1 MRHLSPTGDTSR
13 FDTASFLPTPV
24 EDFLPT
30 PVEEPAAAE
39 VQGTLP
45 TASTEVEPSIIAHYF
60 QEVRR
65 FPLLSHQGEMA
76 LAQQIQEG
84 TQQWRDELL
93 QRLLHV
99 PLLLACR
106 ARLRRGSMPIEAVC
120 LPEHAPAFGD
130 LVALLDQL
138 QRLRCQMRQLVQ
150 QDVER
155 NTETLAQMQA
165 LRAAMRTLLQPL
177 VWQPLFLRQAWTRF
191 DTAMAAASPARQHR
205 QASRFLS
212 TLGYSLRTLQR
223 LWHMLHRLQTRA
235 ESAKQ
240 ELVARN
246 LRLVISVAREFTYTG
261 IPLTDLIQEGNIGL
275 MRAVDKFDY
284 RRNLKF
290 STYAVWWIKQ
300 SIRRA
305 VFEQG
310 TLIRVPEYMYESA
323 RQVSKS
329 REALTTTL
337 GRSPTPGEIATHL
350 AMPLERVE
358 RTLALGHEPVS
369 LDRPVAEEDKR
380 TLGEVL
386 ADTKAWVGQES
397 IVQQELVDRTH
408 RALEGLTP
416 REAEVI
422 RRHFGLHGQPEE
434 TLRQIGLDLH
444 LSHERVRQIEAEAL
458 AKLKRQGAPL
468 RIFLEP

>member
-1 MRHLSPTGDTSR
+1 VS
-13 FDTASFLPTPV
+13 TAP
-24 EDFLPT
+24 
-30 PVEEPAAAE
+30 
-39 VQGTLP
+39 
-45 TASTEVEPSIIAHYF
+45 TEVEPSIIAHYF

-65 FPLLSHQGEMA
+65 FPLLSHKGEMA

-120 LPEHAPAFGD
+120 LSEHAPMCGD
-130 LVALLDQL
+130 LAALLDQL

-150 QDVER
+150 QGVR
-155 NTETLAQMQA
+155 NTETLAQMRA
-165 LRAAMRTLLQPL
+165 LRAAMRTLLQSL
-177 VWQPLFLRQAWTRF
+177 VWQPLFVQQAWVRF

-300 SIRRA
+300 AIRRA

-329 REALTTTL
+329 RDALTTTL
-337 GRSPTPGEIATHL
+337 GRSPTPGEIAAHL

-397 IVQQELVDRTH
+397 IIQQELVDRTH

-468 RIFLEP
+468 RVFLEP

>member
-13 FDTASFLPTPV
+13 FDTASFLPTS
-24 EDFLPT
+24 
-30 PVEEPAAAE
+30 VEEPAAAE

-45 TASTEVEPSIIAHYF
+45 TASAEVEPSIIAHYF

-65 FPLLSHQGEMA
+65 FPLLSHKGEMA

-84 TQQWRDELL
+84 AQQWRDEVL

-106 ARLRRGSMPIEAVC
+106 ARLRRGIMPITAVC
-120 LPEHAPAFGD
+120 LPEHAPAFDD
-130 LVALLDQL
+130 LVAMLDQL
-138 QRLRCQMRQLVQ
+138 QRLRCQMRQVVQ
-150 QDVER
+150 QGVNR
-155 NTETLAQMQA
+155 NTETLAQMRA

-177 VWQPLFLRQAWTRF
+177 VWQPLFLRQAWARF

-337 GRSPTPGEIATHL
+337 GRTPTPGEIATHL

-397 IVQQELVDRTH
+397 IIQQELVDRTH

-468 RIFLEP
+468 RVFLEP

>member
-1 MRHLSPTGDTSR
+1 MRHLLLADDPSQSDAVP
-13 FDTASFLPTPV
+13 FFTA
-24 EDFLPT
+24 
-30 PVEEPAAAE
+30 PAGEANPAE
-39 VQGTLP
+39 VQGAP
-45 TASTEVEPSIIAHYF
+45 VSAPPEIEPSIMAHYF
-60 QEVRR
+60 HEVRR
-65 FPLLSHQGEMA
+65 FPLLSHAGEMT
-76 LAQQIQEG
+76 LAQQIQDG
-84 TQQWRDELL
+84 AQQWRDELL

-106 ARLRRGSMPIEAVC
+106 ARLRRGIMPLEAVC
-120 LPEHAPAFGD
+120 LPEHAPAFGE
-130 LVALLDQL
+130 VAAVLDQL

-150 QDVER
+150 QR
-155 NTETLAQMQA
+155 AHGAAETSAPMRA
-165 LRAAMRTLLQPL
+165 LRIAMRTLLQSL
-177 VWQPLFLRQAWTRF
+177 VWQPLFLQQAWSRF
-191 DTAMAAASPARQHR
+191 DTTMAAASPARQHR
-205 QASRFLS
+205 QAARFLS

-223 LWHMLHRLQTRA
+223 LWHTLHHLQTRV
-235 ESAKQ
+235 ERAKQ
-240 ELVARN
+240 ELTTRN

-261 IPLTDLIQEGNIGL
+261 LPLTDLIQEGNIGL
-275 MRAVDKFDY
+275 MRAVEKFDY

-300 SIRRA
+300 TIRRA

-310 TLIRVPEYMYESA
+310 ALIRVPEYMYESA

-337 GRSPTPGEIATHL
+337 GRSPTSGEIAEHL

-369 LDRPVAEEDKR
+369 LDRPGAEEDKR
-380 TLGEVL
+380 TLGERL

-397 IVQQELVDRTH
+397 VLQQDLVDHTH

>member
-1 MRHLSPTGDTSR
+1 MRHSLLVHDLSQSQEVLHDTAPTGKAD
-13 FDTASFLPTPV
+13 PV
-24 EDFLPT
+24 EVHNVP
-30 PVEEPAAAE
+30 PSAPAE
-39 VQGTLP
+39 I
-45 TASTEVEPSIIAHYF
+45 EPSIIAHYF
-60 QEVRR
+60 HEVRR
-65 FPLLSHQGEMA
+65 FPLLSHEGEMT

-84 TQQWRDELL
+84 TQQWRHELL

-106 ARLRRGSMPIEAVC
+106 ARLRRGIMPLDAVC
-120 LPEHAPAFGD
+120 LPEHRPAFSEMM
-130 LVALLDQL
+130 ALLDQL

-150 QDVER
+150 HRAQGE
-155 NTETLAQMQA
+155 TETTAHMRTLHT
-165 LRAAMRTLLQPL
+165 AMRTLLEPL
-177 VWQPLFLRQAWTRF
+177 VWQPLFLQQAWSRF
-191 DTAMAAASPARQHR
+191 DTTMAAASPARQHR
-205 QASRFLS
+205 QATRFLS

-223 LWHMLHRLQTRA
+223 IWHTLHRLQTRVERA
-235 ESAKQ
+235 RQ
-240 ELVARN
+240 ELTTRN
-246 LRLVISVAREFTYTG
+246 LRLVISVAREFAYTG
-261 IPLTDLIQEGNIGL
+261 LPLTDLIQEGNIGL
-275 MRAVDKFDY
+275 MRAVEKFDY

-300 SIRRA
+300 AIRRA

-323 RQVSKS
+323 RQVSRS

-337 GRSPTPGEIATHL
+337 GRSPTPGEIAQHL
-350 AMPLERVE
+350 AMPLDRVE

-369 LDRPVAEEDKR
+369 LDRPLAEEDKR
-380 TLGEVL
+380 SLGERL
-386 ADTKAWVGQES
+386 ADTNAGVGQET
-397 IVQQELVDRTH
+397 VLQQDLVDHTH
-408 RALEGLTP
+408 RALEGLSP

-458 AKLKRQGAPL
+458 AKLKRQSAPL

>member
-1 MRHLSPTGDTSR
+1 
-13 FDTASFLPTPV
+13 V
-24 EDFLPT
+24 QKN
-30 PVEEPAAAE
+30 AE
-39 VQGTLP
+39 
-45 TASTEVEPSIIAHYF
+45 
-60 QEVRR
+60 
-65 FPLLSHQGEMA
+65 
-76 LAQQIQEG
+76 
-84 TQQWRDELL
+84 TQ
-93 QRLLHV
+93 
-99 PLLLACR
+99 A
-106 ARLRRGSMPIEAVC
+106 
-120 LPEHAPAFGD
+120 
-130 LVALLDQL
+130 
-138 QRLRCQMRQLVQ
+138 QMR
-150 QDVER
+150 
-155 NTETLAQMQA
+155 A
-165 LRAAMRTLLQPL
+165 LRATMRTLLQPL
-177 VWQPLFLRQAWTRF
+177 VWQPAFLQQAWTRF

-223 LWHMLHRLQTRA
+223 LWHTLHRFQTHA

-300 SIRRA
+300 AIRRA

-337 GRSPTPGEIATHL
+337 GRSPTPGEIAAHL

-369 LDRPVAEEDKR
+369 LDRPMAEEDQR

-397 IVQQELVDRTH
+397 IIQQELVDRTH

-468 RIFLEP
+468 RVFLEP

>member
-1 MRHLSPTGDTSR
+1 MMRPLSLVDDTSQSHPVSFFTAPAGAGDTDS
-13 FDTASFLPTPV
+13 
-24 EDFLPT
+24 
-30 PVEEPAAAE
+30 AA
-39 VQGTLP
+39 VQGVP
-45 TASTEVEPSIIAHYF
+45 VSASPELEPSIIAHYF
-60 QEVRR
+60 HEVRR
-65 FPLLSHQGEMA
+65 FPLLSHNGEMT
-76 LAQQIQEG
+76 LAQQIQDG

-106 ARLRRGSMPIEAVC
+106 ARLRRGIMPLDAVC
-120 LPEHAPAFGD
+120 LPEHGPAFGE
-130 LVALLDQL
+130 VAAILDQL
-138 QRLRCQMRQLVQ
+138 QRLRCQMRQRVQ
-150 QDVER
+150 QHVHGDA
-155 NTETLAQMQA
+155 ETTAHMRA
-165 LRAAMRTLLQPL
+165 LRTAMRALLQPL
-177 VWQPLFLRQAWTRF
+177 LWQPLFLQQAWSRF
-191 DTAMAAASPARQHR
+191 DTTMAAASPARQHR
-205 QASRFLS
+205 QAARFLS

-223 LWHMLHRLQTRA
+223 IWHTLHHLQTRV
-235 ESAKQ
+235 EYAKQ
-240 ELVARN
+240 ELTTRN

-261 IPLTDLIQEGNIGL
+261 LPLTDLIQEGNIGL
-275 MRAVDKFDY
+275 MRAVEKFDY

-300 SIRRA
+300 AIRRA

-310 TLIRVPEYMYESA
+310 ALIRVPEYMYESA

-337 GRSPTPGEIATHL
+337 GRSPTPGEIAEHL

-380 TLGEVL
+380 PLGERL

-397 IVQQELVDRTH
+397 VLQQDLVTHTH

>member
-1 MRHLSPTGDTSR
+1 MHRLSPDDATSSV
-13 FDTASFLPTPV
+13 DTASFLSTSV
-24 EDFLPT
+24 EDAH
-30 PVEEPAAAE
+30 PAQ

-45 TASTEVEPSIIAHYF
+45 SVPTEIEPSIIAHYF

-65 FPLLSHQGEMA
+65 FPLLSHEGEMV
-76 LAQQIQEG
+76 LAQQIQDG
-84 TQQWRDELL
+84 TWQWRDEVL

-106 ARLRRGSMPIEAVC
+106 ARLRRGIMPIHAVC
-120 LPEHAPAFGD
+120 LPEHAPALAE
-130 LVALLDQL
+130 LVAMLDQL
-138 QRLRCQMRQLVQ
+138 QRLRCQMRQLMQ
-150 QDVER
+150 QR
-155 NTETLAQMQA
+155 PHNHAETATHMRG
-165 LRAAMRTLLQPL
+165 LRATMRTLLQPL
-177 VWQPLFLRQAWTRF
+177 VWQPLFLQQAWERF
-191 DTAMAAASPARQHR
+191 DATMAAVSPARQHR
-205 QASRFLS
+205 QAARFLS

-223 LWHMLHRLQTRA
+223 LWHTLHRLQTRV
-235 ESAKQ
+235 ERAKQ
-240 ELVARN
+240 ELTTRN
-246 LRLVISVAREFTYTG
+246 LRLVISIAREFTYTG
-261 IPLTDLIQEGNIGL
+261 LPLTDLIQEGNIGL

-300 SIRRA
+300 AIRRA
-305 VFEQG
+305 VFEQAA
-310 TLIRVPEYMYESA
+310 LIRVPEYMYESA

-329 REALTTTL
+329 RDALTTTL
-337 GRSPTPGEIATHL
+337 GRVPTPGEIAAHL
-350 AMPLERVE
+350 TMPVERVE

-369 LDRPVAEEDKR
+369 LDRPVVEEDKR
-380 TLGEVL
+380 PLGELL
-386 ADTKAWVGQES
+386 ADTKASVGQES
-397 IVQQELVDRTH
+397 VIQQDLVNHTH

-468 RIFLEP
+468 RVFLEP

>member
-1 MRHLSPTGDTSR
+1 MRHSLLVHDLSQSQEVLRDTAPTGKAD
-13 FDTASFLPTPV
+13 PV
-24 EDFLPT
+24 EVHNVP
-30 PVEEPAAAE
+30 PSAPAE
-39 VQGTLP
+39 I
-45 TASTEVEPSIIAHYF
+45 EPSIIAHYF
-60 QEVRR
+60 HEVRR
-65 FPLLSHQGEMA
+65 FPLLSHEGEMT

-84 TQQWRDELL
+84 TQQWRHELL

-106 ARLRRGSMPIEAVC
+106 ARLRRGIMPLDAVC
-120 LPEHAPAFGD
+120 LPEHRPVFSEMM
-130 LVALLDQL
+130 ALLDQL

-150 QDVER
+150 HCAQGEM
-155 NTETLAQMQA
+155 ETTAHMRTLHT
-165 LRAAMRTLLQPL
+165 AMRTLLEPL
-177 VWQPLFLRQAWTRF
+177 VWQPLFLQQAWSRF
-191 DTAMAAASPARQHR
+191 DTTMAAASPARQHR
-205 QASRFLS
+205 QATRFLS

-223 LWHMLHRLQTRA
+223 IWHTLHRLQTRVERA
-235 ESAKQ
+235 RQ
-240 ELVARN
+240 ELTTRN
-246 LRLVISVAREFTYTG
+246 LRLVISVAREFAYTG
-261 IPLTDLIQEGNIGL
+261 LPLTDLIQEGNIGL
-275 MRAVDKFDY
+275 MRAVEKFDY

-300 SIRRA
+300 AIRRA

-323 RQVSKS
+323 RQVSRS

-337 GRSPTPGEIATHL
+337 GRSPTPGEIAQHL
-350 AMPLERVE
+350 AMPLDRVE

-369 LDRPVAEEDKR
+369 LDRPLAAEDKR
-380 TLGEVL
+380 SLGERL
-386 ADTKAWVGQES
+386 ADTNAGVGQET
-397 IVQQELVDRTH
+397 VLQQDLVDHTH
-408 RALEGLTP
+408 RALEGLSP

-458 AKLKRQGAPL
+458 AKLKRQSAPL

>member
-1 MRHLSPTGDTSR
+1 MMRDLLLVDDTSQSHPVPV
-13 FDTASFLPTPV
+13 FTAPAGDTASAKGQEVPTSVSP
-24 EDFLPT
+24 EL
-30 PVEEPAAAE
+30 EA
-39 VQGTLP
+39 
-45 TASTEVEPSIIAHYF
+45 SIIAHYF
-60 QEVRR
+60 HEVRR
-65 FPLLSHQGEMA
+65 FPLLSHNGEMT

-106 ARLRRGSMPIEAVC
+106 ARLRRGIMPLEAVC
-120 LPEHAPAFGD
+120 LPEHAPAYGE
-130 LVALLDQL
+130 VAAILDQL
-138 QRLRCQMRQLVQ
+138 QRLRCQMRQCVQ
-150 QDVER
+150 QHAHGDA
-155 NTETLAQMQA
+155 ETTAHMRT
-165 LRAAMRTLLQPL
+165 LRTAMRALLQPL
-177 VWQPLFLRQAWTRF
+177 LWQPLFLQQAWSRF
-191 DTAMAAASPARQHR
+191 DATMAAASPARQHR
-205 QASRFLS
+205 QAARFLS

-223 LWHMLHRLQTRA
+223 IWHTLHHLQARV
-235 ESAKQ
+235 EYAKQ
-240 ELVARN
+240 ELTTRN

-261 IPLTDLIQEGNIGL
+261 LPLTDLIQEGNIGL
-275 MRAVDKFDY
+275 MRAVEKFDY

-300 SIRRA
+300 AIRRA

-310 TLIRVPEYMYESA
+310 ALIRVPEYMYESA

-329 REALTTTL
+329 RETLTTTL
-337 GRSPTPGEIATHL
+337 GRSPTPGEIAEHL

-380 TLGEVL
+380 PLGERL

-397 IVQQELVDRTH
+397 VLQQDLVNHTH

>member
-1 MRHLSPTGDTSR
+1 MRHLSST
-13 FDTASFLPTPV
+13 DTASRSGTAPALPTSV
-24 EDFLPT
+24 G
-30 PVEEPAAAE
+30 EPAAKE
-39 VQGTLP
+39 VQRVSP
-45 TASTEVEPSIIAHYF
+45 TAPTEVEPSIIAQYF

-65 FPLLSHQGEMA
+65 FPLLSHKGEMA

-106 ARLRRGSMPIEAVC
+106 ARLRRGIMPIEAVC

-130 LVALLDQL
+130 LTALLDQL

-150 QDVER
+150 QDVAR
-155 NTETLAQMQA
+155 HTETLAQMRT
-165 LRAAMRTLLQPL
+165 LRAAMRTLLQPV

-191 DTAMAAASPARQHR
+191 DLAMAAASPARQHR

-223 LWHMLHRLQTRA
+223 LWHMLHRLQTHA

-300 SIRRA
+300 AIRRA

-310 TLIRVPEYMYESA
+310 TLIRVPEYMYDSA
-323 RQVSKS
+323 RQVSKG
-329 REALTTTL
+329 RDALTTTL
-337 GRSPTPGEIATHL
+337 GRSPTPGEIAAHL

-397 IVQQELVDRTH
+397 IAQQELVDSTH

-458 AKLKRQGAPL
+458 AKLKRQSAPL
-468 RIFLEP
+468 RVFLES

>member
-1 MRHLSPTGDTSR
+1 MRHSLLVHDLSQSQEVPC
-13 FDTASFLPTPV
+13 DTAPTREADSV
-24 EDFLPT
+24 EVHNVP
-30 PVEEPAAAE
+30 PSAPAE
-39 VQGTLP
+39 I
-45 TASTEVEPSIIAHYF
+45 EPSIIAHYF
-60 QEVRR
+60 HEVRR
-65 FPLLSHQGEMA
+65 FPLLSHEGEMT

-84 TQQWRDELL
+84 TQQWRHELL
-93 QRLLHV
+93 QRQLHV

-106 ARLRRGSMPIEAVC
+106 ARLRRGIMPLDAVC
-120 LPEHAPAFGD
+120 LPEHRPAFSEMM
-130 LVALLDQL
+130 ALLDQL

-150 QDVER
+150 HRAQGE
-155 NTETLAQMQA
+155 TETTAHMRTLH
-165 LRAAMRTLLQPL
+165 AAMRTLLEPL
-177 VWQPLFLRQAWTRF
+177 VWQPLFLQQAWSRF
-191 DTAMAAASPARQHR
+191 DTTMAAASPARQHR
-205 QASRFLS
+205 QAARFLS

-223 LWHMLHRLQTRA
+223 IWHTLHRLQTRVERA
-235 ESAKQ
+235 RQ
-240 ELVARN
+240 ELTTRN
-246 LRLVISVAREFTYTG
+246 LRLVISVAREFAYTG
-261 IPLTDLIQEGNIGL
+261 LPLTDLIQEGNIGL
-275 MRAVDKFDY
+275 MRAVEKFDY

-300 SIRRA
+300 AIRRA

-323 RQVSKS
+323 RQVSRS

-337 GRSPTPGEIATHL
+337 GRSPTPGEIAQHL
-350 AMPLERVE
+350 AMPLDRVE

-369 LDRPVAEEDKR
+369 LDRPLAAEDKR
-380 TLGEVL
+380 SLGERL
-386 ADTKAWVGQES
+386 ADTNAGVGQET
-397 IVQQELVDRTH
+397 VLQQDLVDHTH
-408 RALEGLTP
+408 RALEGLSP

-458 AKLKRQGAPL
+458 AKLKRQSAPL

>member
-1 MRHLSPTGDTSR
+1 MISHSSFAHDLSQSQEAPS
-13 FDTASFLPTPV
+13 DTAPAGEAGPV
-24 EDFLPT
+24 EVHSVSPSAL
-30 PVEEPAAAE
+30 AE
-39 VQGTLP
+39 I
-45 TASTEVEPSIIAHYF
+45 EPSIIAHYF
-60 QEVRR
+60 HEVRR
-65 FPLLSHQGEMA
+65 FPLLSHEGEMT

-84 TQQWRDELL
+84 TQQWRHELL

-106 ARLRRGSMPIEAVC
+106 ARIRRGIMPLDAVC
-120 LPEHAPAFGD
+120 LPEQRPTCSEMM
-130 LVALLDQL
+130 ALLDQL

-150 QDVER
+150 QRAQGE
-155 NTETLAQMQA
+155 TETTAHMRTLHT
-165 LRAAMRTLLQPL
+165 AMRTLLQPL
-177 VWQPLFLRQAWTRF
+177 VWQPLFLQQAWSRF
-191 DTAMAAASPARQHR
+191 DTTMAAASPARQHR
-205 QASRFLS
+205 QATRFLS

-223 LWHMLHRLQTRA
+223 IWHTLHRFQTRVERA
-235 ESAKQ
+235 RQ
-240 ELVARN
+240 ELTTRN
-246 LRLVISVAREFTYTG
+246 LRLVISVAREFAYTG
-261 IPLTDLIQEGNIGL
+261 LPLTDLIQEGNIGL
-275 MRAVDKFDY
+275 MRAVEKFDY

-300 SIRRA
+300 AIRRA

-323 RQVSKS
+323 RQVSRS

-337 GRSPTPGEIATHL
+337 GRSPTPGEIAQHL

-358 RTLALGHEPVS
+358 RTLALGHEPIS
-369 LDRPVAEEDKR
+369 LDRPLAEEDKR
-380 TLGEVL
+380 SLGERL
-386 ADTKAWVGQES
+386 ADSNAGVGQET
-397 IVQQELVDRTH
+397 VLQQDLVHHTH
-408 RALEGLTP
+408 RALEGLSP

-458 AKLKRQGAPL
+458 AKLKRQSAPL
-468 RIFLEP
+468 RLFLEP

>member
-1 MRHLSPTGDTSR
+1 MMRRSSSTDDTST
-13 FDTASFLPTPV
+13 FDTVPFRPTAVGETASAEGQSAL
-24 EDFLPT
+24 
-30 PVEEPAAAE
+30 PAAA
-39 VQGTLP
+39 TD
-45 TASTEVEPSIIAHYF
+45 VEPSIIAHYF

-65 FPLLSHQGEMA
+65 FPLLSHKGEMA
-76 LAQQIQEG
+76 LAQQIREG

-106 ARLRRGSMPIEAVC
+106 ARLRRGSTPIEAVC
-120 LPEHAPAFGD
+120 IPEHAPAFGD
-130 LVALLDQL
+130 VVARLDQL

-150 QDVER
+150 QGVPRHTD
-155 NTETLAQMQA
+155 TLAQMRA
-165 LRAAMRTLLQPL
+165 LRTAMRTLLQPL
-177 VWQPLFLRQAWTRF
+177 VWQPLFVQQAWARF

-205 QASRFLS
+205 QARRFLS

-300 SIRRA
+300 AIRRA

-329 REALTTTL
+329 RDALTTTL
-337 GRSPTPGEIATHL
+337 GRSPTPAEIAAHL

-369 LDRPVAEEDKR
+369 LDRPMAEEDKR

-397 IVQQELVDRTH
+397 IIQQELVDRTH

-444 LSHERVRQIEAEAL
+444 LSHERVRQIEVEAL

-468 RIFLEP
+468 RVFLEP

>member
-1 MRHLSPTGDTSR
+1 MRRLLPDDDLMR
-13 FDTASFLPTPV
+13 FDAAPVLAESVEPADFAEVQHPLPK
-24 EDFLPT
+24 
-30 PVEEPAAAE
+30 AAAE
-39 VQGTLP
+39 V
-45 TASTEVEPSIIAHYF
+45 EPSVIAHYF

-65 FPLLSHQGEMA
+65 FPLLSHEGEMT
-76 LAQQIQEG
+76 LAQQIQDG
-84 TQQWRDELL
+84 TRQWRDELL
-93 QRLLHV
+93 RRLLHI

-106 ARLRRGSMPIEAVC
+106 ARLRRGIMPMDAVC
-120 LPEHAPAFGD
+120 CPDQAPSFEHF
-130 LVALLDQL
+130 VAMLDQL

-150 QDVER
+150 QR
-155 NTETLAQMQA
+155 AQGKAGTTVRIRAVRGTMQ
-165 LRAAMRTLLQPL
+165 TLLQPL
-177 VWQPLFLRQAWTRF
+177 VWQPLFLQQAWMRF

-205 QASRFLS
+205 QARRFLS
-212 TLGYSLRTLQR
+212 TLGDSLRTLQH
-223 LWHMLHRLQTRA
+223 LWHTLHRLQTRV

-240 ELVARN
+240 ELIARN

-261 IPLTDLIQEGNIGL
+261 LPLTDLIQEGNIGL

-300 SIRRA
+300 AIRRA

-329 REALTTTL
+329 REVLTTSL
-337 GRSPTPGEIATHL
+337 GRSPTPGEIAAHL
-350 AMPLERVE
+350 AIPLERVE

-369 LDRPVAEEDKR
+369 LDRPVADEDRR
-380 TLGEVL
+380 TLGELL
-386 ADTKAWVGQES
+386 ADTKACMGQES
-397 IVQQELVDRTH
+397 VIQQDLVDHTH

-434 TLRQIGLDLH
+434 TLRQSG
-444 LSHERVRQIEAEAL
+444 VRSPPVAHADRNAAE
-458 AKLKRQGAPL
+458 
-468 RIFLEP
+468 

>member
-1 MRHLSPTGDTSR
+1 MRRLSPTDDTSQV
-13 FDTASFLPTPV
+13 DTTSLLPTSV
-24 EDFLPT
+24 G
-30 PVEEPAAAE
+30 EPAADQ
-39 VQGTLP
+39 VQGALP
-45 TASTEVEPSIIAHYF
+45 AAATEVEPSIMAHYF

-65 FPLLSHQGEMA
+65 FPLLSHKGEMA

-84 TQQWRDELL
+84 TRQWREEVL

-106 ARLRRGSMPIEAVC
+106 ARLRRGSMPIAAVC
-120 LPEHAPAFGD
+120 VPEHAPAFGEV
-130 LVALLDQL
+130 VARLDQL

-150 QDVER
+150 QGIQR
-155 NTETLAQMQA
+155 QPETLAQMRA
-165 LRAAMRTLLQPL
+165 LRTAMRTLLQPL
-177 VWQPLFLRQAWTRF
+177 VWQALFLQQAWARF

-223 LWHMLHRLQTRA
+223 LWHLLHRLQTHA

-240 ELVARN
+240 ELVSRN

-300 SIRRA
+300 AIRRA

-329 REALTTTL
+329 RDALTTTL
-337 GRSPTPGEIATHL
+337 GRSPTSGEIATHL

-369 LDRPVAEEDKR
+369 LDRPMAEEDKR

-386 ADTKAWVGQES
+386 ADTKAWMGQES
-397 IVQQELVDRTH
+397 ILQQELVDRTH

-468 RIFLEP
+468 RVFLEP

>member
-1 MRHLSPTGDTSR
+1 MRRLSPTDDTSQ
-13 FDTASFLPTPV
+13 FDTAPV
-24 EDFLPT
+24 VT
-30 PVEEPAAAE
+30 TSVGEPAAAE
-39 VQGTLP
+39 VQGALP
-45 TASTEVEPSIIAHYF
+45 TASTEVEPSIMAHYF

-65 FPLLSHQGEMA
+65 FPLLSHKGEMA

-99 PLLLACR
+99 PVLLACR
-106 ARLRRGSMPIEAVC
+106 ARLRRGIMPIAAVC

-130 LVALLDQL
+130 LVAMLDQL

-150 QDVER
+150 QGIDR
-155 NTETLAQMQA
+155 NTETLAQMRA

-177 VWQPLFLRQAWTRF
+177 VWQPLFLRQAWARF

-329 REALTTTL
+329 RDALTTTL

-350 AMPLERVE
+350 AMPVERVE

-397 IVQQELVDRTH
+397 IIQQELVDRTH

-468 RIFLEP
+468 RVFLEP

>member
-1 MRHLSPTGDTSR
+1 MRHLSLADDSTTSE
-13 FDTASFLPTPV
+13 ATPP
-24 EDFLPT
+24 LA
-30 PVEEPAAAE
+30 VEEEKERPVAVPGIRVSASAE
-39 VQGTLP
+39 
-45 TASTEVEPSIIAHYF
+45 ADPSIMAHYF
-60 QEVRR
+60 HEVRR
-65 FPLLSHQGEMA
+65 FPLLSHEGEMT

-84 TQQWRDELL
+84 TKQWRQELS

-106 ARLRRGSMPIEAVC
+106 ARLRRGVMPLDTVCHTDHRPAVDE
-120 LPEHAPAFGD
+120 LITM
-130 LVALLDQL
+130 LDRL
-138 QRLRCQMRQLVQ
+138 QHLRCQMRQLVQ
-150 QDVER
+150 QRAQSAVEALVPMR
-155 NTETLAQMQA
+155 A
-165 LRAAMRTLLQPL
+165 LRVAMRTLVQPL
-177 VWQPLFLRQAWTRF
+177 VWHPLFLQQAWLRF
-191 DTAMAAASPARQHR
+191 DTTMAAASPARQHR
-205 QASRFLS
+205 QAGRFLS
-212 TLGYSLRTLQR
+212 TLGYSLQTLQR
-223 LWHMLHRLQTRA
+223 LWHTLHHLQARV
-235 ESAKQ
+235 ERAKQ
-240 ELVARN
+240 ELTTRN

-261 IPLTDLIQEGNIGL
+261 LPLTDLIQEGNIGL
-275 MRAVDKFDY
+275 MRAVEKFDY

-300 SIRRA
+300 AIRRA

-310 TLIRVPEYMYESA
+310 ALIRVPEYMHESA

-329 REALTTTL
+329 REALTTAL
-337 GRSPTPGEIATHL
+337 GRIPTSDEIATHL

-358 RTLALGHEPVS
+358 RTLVLGHEPVS

-380 TLGEVL
+380 SLGERL
-386 ADTKAWVGQES
+386 ADTKAWMGQER
-397 IVQQELVDRTH
+397 VLQQDLVHHTRQ
-408 RALEGLTP
+408 ALEGLTP

-468 RIFLEP
+468 RVFLEP

>member
-1 MRHLSPTGDTSR
+1 MRHLSPTDATASS
-13 FDTASFLPTPV
+13 DTASFLPTAV
-24 EDFLPT
+24 GE
-30 PVEEPAAAE
+30 AASEA
-39 VQGTLP
+39 VQGTLR
-45 TASTEVEPSIIAHYF
+45 TAPTEVEPSIIAHYF

-65 FPLLSHQGEMA
+65 FPLLSHKGEMA

-106 ARLRRGSMPIEAVC
+106 ARLRRGIMPITAVC
-120 LPEHAPAFGD
+120 LPEHAPVFGD
-130 LVALLDQL
+130 LVAMLDQL

-150 QDVER
+150 QRAHGD
-155 NTETLAQMQA
+155 TETLAHMHT
-165 LRAAMRTLLQPL
+165 LRTAMRTLLQPL
-177 VWQPLFLRQAWTRF
+177 VWQPLFLQQTWSRF
-191 DTAMAAASPARQHR
+191 DATMAAASPARQHR
-205 QASRFLS
+205 QAMRFLS
-212 TLGYSLRTLQR
+212 TLGYGLRTLQR
-223 LWHMLHRLQTRA
+223 VWHTLHRLQTRV
-235 ESAKQ
+235 ERAKQ
-240 ELVARN
+240 ELTTRN
-246 LRLVISVAREFTYTG
+246 LRLVISVAREFAYTG
-261 IPLTDLIQEGNIGL
+261 LPLTDLIQEGNIGL
-275 MRAVDKFDY
+275 MRAVEKFDY

-300 SIRRA
+300 AIRRA

-310 TLIRVPEYMYESA
+310 ALIRVPEYMYESA

-329 REALTTTL
+329 RETLTTTL
-337 GRSPTPGEIATHL
+337 GRAPTPGEIAEHL
-350 AMPLERVE
+350 AMPLDRVE

-380 TLGEVL
+380 TLGERL
-386 ADTKAWVGQES
+386 ADSKAEVGQETLL
-397 IVQQELVDRTH
+397 QQDLVDHTH

>member
-1 MRHLSPTGDTSR
+1 V
-13 FDTASFLPTPV
+13 SFLPTAIG
-24 EDFLPT
+24 E
-30 PVEEPAAAE
+30 AASEA
-39 VQGTLP
+39 VQGTLR

-65 FPLLSHQGEMA
+65 FPLLSHKGEMA

-93 QRLLHV
+93 QRLLYV

-120 LPEHAPAFGD
+120 LPEHAPAFSD

-150 QDVER
+150 QGVPR
-155 NTETLAQMQA
+155 NADTLAQMRT

-177 VWQPLFLRQAWTRF
+177 VWQPLFVRQAWTRF

-205 QASRFLS
+205 QAARFLS

-223 LWHMLHRLQTRA
+223 LWHMLHRLQTRV

-337 GRSPTPGEIATHL
+337 GRSPTPGEIADHL
-350 AMPLERVE
+350 AMPVERVE
-358 RTLALGHEPVS
+358 RTLAIGHEPVS

-397 IVQQELVDRTH
+397 IIQQELVDRTH
-408 RALEGLTP
+408 RALESLTP

-468 RIFLEP
+468 RVFLEP

>member
-1 MRHLSPTGDTSR
+1 MMRRLSPTDDTSR
-13 FDTASFLPTPV
+13 FDTASFPPTSV
-24 EDFLPT
+24 G
-30 PVEEPAAAE
+30 AAVSKE
-39 VQGTLP
+39 VQVVLP
-45 TASTEVEPSIIAHYF
+45 TATTEVEPSIMAHYF

-84 TQQWRDELL
+84 AQQWREELL

-106 ARLRRGSMPIEAVC
+106 ARLRRGSMPIAAVC
-120 LPEHAPAFGD
+120 VPEHAPAFSAV
-130 LVALLDQL
+130 VALLDQL
-138 QRLRCQMRQLVQ
+138 QRWRCQMRQLVQ
-150 QDVER
+150 QGVPR
-155 NTETLAQMQA
+155 NTETLAQMRA
-165 LRAAMRTLLQPL
+165 LRTAMRALLQPL
-177 VWQPLFLRQAWTRF
+177 VWQPLFVQQVWARF
-191 DTAMAAASPARQHR
+191 DTTMAAASPARQHR

-223 LWHMLHRLQTRA
+223 LWHMLHRLRTRA

-337 GRSPTPGEIATHL
+337 GRSPTPGEIAAHL
-350 AMPLERVE
+350 AMPLDRVE

-369 LDRPVAEEDKR
+369 LDRPMAEEDKR

-397 IVQQELVDRTH
+397 IIQQELVDRTH

-422 RRHFGLHGQPEE
+422 RRHFGLHGQAEE

-444 LSHERVRQIEAEAL
+444 LSHERVRQIEVEAL

-468 RIFLEP
+468 RVFLEP